1 MIISSSRRK
10 FVAQCLQS
18 GALLFGV
25 GLTADACSKN
35 ESAQEN
41 KKAIDSCDDLSGVS
55 EAELEK
61 RKKFAYVKQAPDAL
75 KQCNSCKLYLPP
87 KPGERCG
94 GCMLF
99 KGPVDAGGSC
109 TYWAPLD

>member
-1 MIISSSRRK
+1 MIESYSRRK
-10 FVAQCLQS
+10 FVARCLYS
-18 GALLFGV
+18 VALLFGV
-25 GLTADACSKN
+25 GLTAACSKK

-41 KKAIDSCDDLSGVS
+41 KKTIDSCDDFSGVDV
-55 EAELEK
+55 AELEK
-61 RKKFAYVKQAPDAL
+61 RKQFAYVKQAPDAL

-87 KPGERCG
+87 KQGEKCG

>member
-1 MIISSSRRK
+1 MIESYPRRK
-10 FVAQCLQS
+10 FVAQCFRS
-18 GALLFGV
+18 GALLFSA
-25 GLTADACSKN
+25 GLIVEACSKK
-35 ESAQEN
+35 ESSQEN
-41 KKAIDSCDDLSGVS
+41 QKATDACDDFSGVS

-61 RKKFAYVKQAPDAL
+61 RKQFAYVKQAPDTL

-87 KPGERCG
+87 KQGDKCG
-94 GCMLF
+94 GCLLF